1 MNAFSRYPALPSA
14 MRVRLNARTYD
25 TGTAVASPLY
35 LQYGIVEF
43 LGNSGNF
50 SDSLYGLYKQAIIH
64 NARITLRCVNMGTEP
79 IILACA
85 ILPSSWTASTPTL
98 SELLDRP
105 GCVRKT
111 VGPTSGMS
119 NASISASTSAKAVL
133 GKDFLLARFAQNI
146 AQASS
151 STPIDPDEPVWTV
164 AVSAFNALTA
174 ISYRLEVELE
184 YGTEFYSLD
193 SS

>member
-1 MNAFSRYPALPSA
+1 ME
-14 MRVRLNARTYD
+14 VRLNARTYD
-25 TGTAVASPLY
+25 SGTSVAGPVYSL
-35 LQYGIVEF
+35 YGIVEF

-50 SDSLYGLYKQAIIH
+50 SDNLYGLYKYAVLH
-64 NARITLRCVNMGTEP
+64 NAKITLRCVNMGTEP

-85 ILPSSWTASTPTL
+85 ILPASWIASTPTL

-111 VGPTSGMS
+111 VGPASGAS
-119 NASISASTSAKAVL
+119 NATVSLATTAKAVL
-133 GKDFLLARFAQNI
+133 GKDYLLSRYAQNI

-151 STPIDPDEPVWTV
+151 STPTDPDEPVFTV
-164 AVSAFNALTA
+164 AVSAFNASTA
-174 ISYRLEVELE
+174 ISYRLEIELE
-184 YGTEFYSLD
+184 YGCEFYALD